1 VTDEKALAEEREKVR
16 LEYEN
21 EMKKMREQYLA
32 EQDHKTK
39 LQLDMEKLK
48 QQYEEQLD
56 RINKQVH
63 SLIKYNMYLMLIHSI
78 EFRIFQSMW
87 DLQQTIPR
95 YSFLFNFLVWH

>member
-16 LEYEN
+16 QEYEN

-48 QQYEEQLD
+48 QQYEEQLE
-56 RINKQVH
+56 RINKQVQ
-63 SLIKYNMYLMLIHSI
+63 SLIK
-78 EFRIFQSMW
+78 
-87 DLQQTIPR
+87 
-95 YSFLFNFLVWH
+95 